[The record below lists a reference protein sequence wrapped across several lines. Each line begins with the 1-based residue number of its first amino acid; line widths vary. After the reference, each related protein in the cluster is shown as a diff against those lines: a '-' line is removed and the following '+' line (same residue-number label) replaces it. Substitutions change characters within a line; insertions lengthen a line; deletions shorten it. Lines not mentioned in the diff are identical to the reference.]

1 MKACNHAISTH
12 SYKYCKM
19 KVVNWAFCYLQCG
32 DVWLVLLLHLSL
44 SDRCFPRLGSGCHRL
59 GLNELV
65 LRLFTL
71 SNKAELTKSSTL
83 KFSILLK
90 SKYYHYF
97 AISHTSR
104 VELPYNVPFQNYVL
118 TDETV
123 VVHFKTYDEHLN
135 HTWLLSRII
144 SETPDSSKS

>member
-44 SDRCFPRLGSGCHRL
+44 SDRCFPCLGSGCHRL

-71 SNKAELTKSSTL
+71 SNKAELTKSLIL
-83 KFSILLK
+83 KYSILFK
-90 SKYYHYF
+90 SKYHYYF
-97 AISHTSR
+97 AALQSHILCTFLNMWWIFISYLTT
-104 VELPYNVPFQNYVL
+104 VQNYLRDPRFIKVI
-118 TDETV
+118 T
-123 VVHFKTYDEHLN
+123 
-135 HTWLLSRII
+135 LLWVQ
-144 SETPDSSKS
+144 